1 MYSTLKGLPSFE
13 EMDKYFEISS
23 IEDECTFPVREVR
36 RKVIEIVSLYSKIVE
51 ELLHPDSGS
60 AMHEVSQFT
69 DKEKEGHLSLYK
81 KLKKIERMGLHV
93 ALTFDEAQQA
103 AYVSEVFASWKG
115 IIVGL
120 QGISSKLAS
129 AWDHEV
135 STKKDNGYF
144 G

>member
-1 MYSTLKGLPSFE
+1 MYSKLKGLPSFE
-13 EMDKYFEISS
+13 EMDMYFEVSS
-23 IEDECTFPVREVR
+23 VDDECSFPVREIR
-36 RKVIEIVSLYSKIVE
+36 RKVIEMISLYSKIVE

-60 AMHEVSQFT
+60 AMHEVSQFS
-69 DKEKEGHLSLYK
+69 DKEKETHLTLYK
-81 KLKKIERMGLHV
+81 KLKKFERMGLDV

-115 IIVGL
+115 IVGEL
-120 QGISSKLAS
+120 QGISVKLVS
-129 AWDHEV
+129 AWDLDV